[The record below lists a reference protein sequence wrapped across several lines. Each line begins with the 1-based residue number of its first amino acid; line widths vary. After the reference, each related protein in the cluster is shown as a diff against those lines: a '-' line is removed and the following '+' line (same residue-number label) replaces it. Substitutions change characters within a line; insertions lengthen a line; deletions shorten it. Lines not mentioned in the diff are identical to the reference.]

1 MLGSRPQRNAPEQR
15 GAELIG
21 VTLPLVGFELPQ
33 NVVILGLI
41 TGLTYALLG
50 LGITLVY
57 RTSRVINFAHGE
69 MGALAALMIPIF
81 ALNLGWPYAIA
92 LVIALLVAAAVGGL
106 FEFLVIR
113 PLRSASRLTVLVAT
127 IGASQLLFFGGALLP
142 KGGDIVGKIYPT
154 PFDWRITVGKLIL
167 GPGQLTILVAVPILT
182 IALTLFLGRSRLGK
196 ASRAAAENTDAARLA
211 GVPIDKV
218 SLAVWTAAGV
228 LAGVSAILIGP
239 TRPLALSQAL
249 GPQLMLKALAAAMLG
264 GLTRL
269 SSVFVAG
276 IAIGVLEALVLWNY
290 PIGGALDLVLL
301 AAIAG
306 SFVMKKGLG
315 SVLRGSEQS
324 SWTLAAAIVPLKP
337 AIAGHIRV
345 RAVKIALLVPA
356 LALAAYWP
364 SRMTSSEQFFLGAVA
379 LFAVLGLS
387 LVVLTGFAG
396 QVSLGQ
402 FAFVAV
408 GAALGGRLYQM
419 GLPHGPAIVVTVA
432 AGGAVALLIGLPALR
447 IRGLFLAVITLAFSV
462 AASGWLLEQDWLN
475 HRGSDGGTSMSIP
488 RPELAGVSFDNE
500 IRYYWVCL
508 SAMVLT
514 MFVVHRLRRSG
525 LGRRMV
531 AVRDNEPSASSVAVS
546 PRTTKLSAFVISG
559 MIASFGG
566 FLYGGLLVTFS
577 GDLGGTFGP
586 SESLSLV
593 VMTIFGGV
601 TTITGAVLGA
611 FWVQGIPRILGDE
624 WGLLSSGIGV
634 LAVLLLLP
642 GGLASLV
649 FATRDKLVEAAI
661 ARGLL
666 PSGEPTGAT
675 AQASEEAAPLAAL
688 TSAAARHVPLS
699 DGAEVLTAS
708 GVSVSYGGVSALRN
722 VSINVESHEIVG
734 IMGPNGAGKTTLFD
748 VLSGHQRSDSGAVLL
763 DGRDISSLPAHRR
776 ARLGLG
782 RSFQQARLF
791 DDMTLVDAVSLALER
806 EQPTRLAAALLG
818 TPRARRQER
827 ERNRAALRILEDLG
841 LRQHAHYQIANLT
854 TGTRRLAELA
864 CALALGAHLV
874 LLDEPTA
881 GLSPR
886 EVDDFVRV
894 ISDLRAQLG
903 MTVVVIDHDVAMM
916 RSLVD
921 RLYVLEA
928 GDLIASGPP
937 SILDT
942 DRRVVEAYMGTHEAA
957 RFSEAR
963 DSDGATSP
971 KDAGH

>member
-1 MLGSRPQRNAPEQR
+1 M
-15 GAELIG
+15 
-21 VTLPLVGFELPQ
+21 TLPLVGWDVPQ
-33 NVVILGLI
+33 NVVILGVI
-41 TGLTYALLG
+41 TGLTYSLLG

-57 RTSRVINFAHGE
+57 RSSRVINFAHGE

-81 ALNLGWPYAIA
+81 ALNLGWPYALA
-92 LVIALLVAAAVGGL
+92 LVIALLVAAATGGL

-154 PFDWRITVGKLIL
+154 PFDWRITVGTLLL
-167 GPGQLTILVAVPILT
+167 GPGQLTILVAVPVLT
-182 IALTLFLGRSRLGK
+182 VALALFLGRSRLGK

-211 GVPIDKV
+211 GVPIDRV
-218 SLAVWTAAGV
+218 SFAVWTAAGL

-301 AAIAG
+301 VAIAG
-306 SFVMKKGLG
+306 SFLMQKRLG

-337 AIAGHIRV
+337 ALAANFRV
-345 RAVKIALLVPA
+345 RFTKIALLSAA
-356 LALAAYWP
+356 LAVAAYLP
-364 SRMTSSEQFFLGAVA
+364 ARMTSAEQFFMGAVA
-379 LFAVLGLS
+379 RFAVLGLS

-396 QVSLGQ
+396 QVSMGQ

-419 GLPHGPAIVVTVA
+419 GLPHGPALVVATA
-432 AGGAVALLIGLPALR
+432 AGGIVALLIGLPALR

-488 RPELAGVSFDNE
+488 RPTFFGVGFNHE

-508 SAMVLT
+508 GALLIT
-514 MFVVHRLRRSG
+514 MFVVHRLRLSG

-577 GDLGGTFGP
+577 GDIGGTFGP
-586 SESLSLV
+586 GESLSLV

-611 FWVQGIPRILGDE
+611 FWVQGIPRILGED
-624 WGLLSSGIGV
+624 WGLLSSGMGV

-661 ARGLL
+661 DRGLL
-666 PSGEPTGAT
+666 PAGDIAGPPDREPAGAVP
-675 AQASEEAAPLAAL
+675 AAAAPHAGGPDG
-688 TSAAARHVPLS
+688 PLG
-699 DGAEVLTAS
+699 DEVEVLVAS
-708 GVSVSYGGVSALRN
+708 GISVSYGGVHAVRD
-722 VSINVESHEIVG
+722 VSIGVKRHEIVG
-734 IMGPNGAGKTTLFD
+734 VMGPNGAGKTTLFD
-748 VLSGHQRSDSGAVLL
+748 ALSGHRRPDSGKVLL
-763 DGRDISSLPAHRR
+763 DGRDVSSLPAHHR

-791 DDMTLVDAVSLALER
+791 EDMMLVDAVSLALER
-806 EQPTRLAAALLG
+806 QHPTRLGPALLG
-818 TPRARRQER
+818 TPQARRQER
-827 ERNRAALRILEDLG
+827 ERKRIALGVLTDLG
-841 LRQHAHYQIANLT
+841 LREDAHTQIANLS

-864 CALALGAHLV
+864 CASALGAHVV

-881 GLSPR
+881 GLSHR
-886 EVDDFVRV
+886 EVSDFVRV
-894 ISDLRAQLG
+894 ISELRSRAG
-903 MTVVVIDHDVAMM
+903 MTFVVIDHDVAMM

-928 GDLIASGPP
+928 GEEIAAGPP
-937 SILDT
+937 EILDT
-942 DRRVVEAYMGTHEAA
+942 DPRVIEAYMGTQ
-957 RFSEAR
+957 
-963 DSDGATSP
+963 T
-971 KDAGH
+971 DAGPPARGGTT

>member
-1 MLGSRPQRNAPEQR
+1 M
-15 GAELIG
+15 
-21 VTLPLVGFELPQ
+21 TLPLAGFEVPH

-41 TGLTYALLG
+41 TGLTYSLLG

-57 RTSRVINFAHGE
+57 RSSRVINFAHGE

-154 PFDWRITVGKLIL
+154 PFDWRVTLGKLIL

-196 ASRAAAENTDAARLA
+196 ASRASAENTDAARLA
-211 GVPIDKV
+211 GVPIDRV
-218 SLAVWTAAGV
+218 SFAVWTAAGL

-264 GLTRL
+264 GLTRF
-269 SSVFVAG
+269 SPVFAAG
-276 IAIGVLEALVLWNY
+276 IAIGILEALVLWNY
-290 PIGGALDLVLL
+290 PIGGALDLVLF

-306 SFVMKKGLG
+306 SFLMKRGLG

-324 SWTLAAAIVPLKP
+324 SWSLAAAIVPLRP
-337 AIAGHIRV
+337 ALASHFRV
-345 RAVKIALLVPA
+345 RATKVIL
-356 LALAAYWP
+356 LAAMLAVAAYLP
-364 SRMTSSEQFFLGAVA
+364 ARMTSSEQFFLGAVA

-419 GLPHGPAIVVTVA
+419 GLPHGPTLVAVTVA
-432 AGGAVALLIGLPALR
+432 GGIVALLIGVPALR

-475 HRGSDGGTSMSIP
+475 HRGSDGSTSMSVP
-488 RPELAGVSFDNE
+488 RPTFAGAGFDDE

-508 SAMVLT
+508 GALLVT
-514 MFVVHRLRRSG
+514 MLAVHRLRRSG

-531 AVRDNEPSASSVAVS
+531 AVRDNEPSASSMAVS

-577 GDLGGTFGP
+577 GDIDGTFGP
-586 SESLSLV
+586 GESLSLV

-611 FWVQGIPRILGDE
+611 FWVQGIPRILGED

-642 GGLASLV
+642 GGLASVV
-649 FATRDKLVEAAI
+649 FATRDRLVEAAV

-666 PSGEPTGAT
+666 PGTEPAGEVADDRVRAPAEPVGPPVRSG
-675 AQASEEAAPLAAL
+675 
-688 TSAAARHVPLS
+688 
-699 DGAEVLTAS
+699 DDEVLAAS
-708 GVSVSYGGVSALRN
+708 GVSVNYGGVSALRD
-722 VSINVESHEIVG
+722 VSISVRRHEIVG
-734 IMGPNGAGKTTLFD
+734 VMGPNGAGKTTLFD
-748 VLSGHQRSDSGAVLL
+748 VLSGHQRPDSGTVVL

-791 DDMTLVDAVSLALER
+791 EDMMLVDAVSLASER
-806 EQPTRLAAALLG
+806 DMPTRLAPALVG

-827 ERNRAALRILEDLG
+827 GRNEAALRILERLG
-841 LRQHAHYQIANLT
+841 LREHAHHQISELS

-881 GLSPR
+881 GLSHR

-894 ISDLRAQLG
+894 ISELRVHLS

-928 GDLIASGPP
+928 GNLIAAGPP

-942 DRRVVEAYMGTHEAA
+942 DRRVVDAYMGT
-957 RFSEAR
+957 R
-963 DSDGATSP
+963 
-971 KDAGH
+971 DAGRFLTTGQWDRGSDREDAGQ

>member
-1 MLGSRPQRNAPEQR
+1 M
-15 GAELIG
+15 
-21 VTLPLVGFELPQ
+21 TLPLVGFEVPH
-33 NVVILGLI
+33 NVVILGVI

-57 RTSRVINFAHGE
+57 RSSRVINFAHGE

-154 PFDWRITVGKLIL
+154 PFDWRITVGKLLL
-167 GPGQLTILVAVPILT
+167 GPGQLTILVAVPILAV
-182 IALTLFLGRSRLGK
+182 ALALFLGRSRLGK

-211 GVPIDKV
+211 GVPIDRV
-218 SLAVWTAAGV
+218 SFAVWTAAGL

-276 IAIGVLEALVLWNY
+276 IAIGVLEALVLWNS
-290 PIGGALDLVLL
+290 PVGGALDLVLL

-306 SFVMKKGLG
+306 SFLMKKGLG

-337 AIAGHIRV
+337 ALATHLRV
-345 RAVKIALLVPA
+345 RAAKVALLGAA
-356 LALAAYWP
+356 LAVAVCLPA
-364 SRMTSSEQFFLGAVA
+364 RMTSSEQFFLGAVA
-379 LFAVLGLS
+379 LFAVMGLS

-408 GAALGGRLYQM
+408 GAALGGRLYQL
-419 GLPHGPAIVVTVA
+419 GLPHGPAIVIATV

-475 HRGSDGGTSMSIP
+475 HRGDDGATSMSIP
-488 RPELAGVSFDNE
+488 RPEFGGVSFDTE
-500 IRYYWVCL
+500 IRYYWACL
-508 SAMVLT
+508 GALVVA

-546 PRTTKLSAFVISG
+546 PRMTKLAAFVVSG

-577 GDLGGTFGP
+577 GDLDGTFGP
-586 SESLSLV
+586 GESLSLV
-593 VMTIFGGV
+593 VMAIFGGV
-601 TTITGAVLGA
+601 TTMTGAVLGA
-611 FWVQGIPRILGDE
+611 FWVQGIPRILGED
-624 WGLLSSGIGV
+624 WGLLSSGMGV

-649 FATRDKLVEAAI
+649 FATRDKLVEAAV

-666 PSGEPTGAT
+666 PSGEPADV
-675 AQASEEAAPLAAL
+675 APPDGGE
-688 TSAAARHVPLS
+688 TRPDDVPDHVSSRAGVP
-699 DGAEVLTAS
+699 VLVADEI
-708 GVSVSYGGVSALRN
+708 SVSYGGVNALRD
-722 VSINVESHEIVG
+722 VSIKVERHEIVG
-734 IMGPNGAGKTTLFD
+734 VMGPNGAGKTTLFD
-748 VLSGHQRSDSGAVLL
+748 VLSGHQRPDSGTILL
-763 DGRDISSLPAHRR
+763 DGRDIGSLPAHRR

-791 DDMTLVDAVSLALER
+791 DDMMLVDAVSLALER
-806 EQPTRLAAALLG
+806 RQPTRLAAALVG
-818 TPRARRQER
+818 TPAARRQER
-827 ERNRAALRILEDLG
+827 ERNRTALRMLKDLG
-841 LRQHAHYQIANLT
+841 IREHAHYQIANLS

-864 CALALGAHLV
+864 CALALDAHLV

-894 ISDLRAQLG
+894 ISDLRARLG
-903 MTVVVIDHDVAMM
+903 ITVVVIDHDVAMM

-942 DRRVVEAYMGTHEAA
+942 DRRVVEAYMGTH
-957 RFSEAR
+957 R
-963 DSDGATSP
+963 DSRVAMTQTDENSDGP
-971 KDAGH
+971 GGEVR

>member
-1 MLGSRPQRNAPEQR
+1 MC
-15 GAELIG
+15 GA
-21 VTLPLVGFELPQ
+21 T
-33 NVVILGLI
+33 
-41 TGLTYALLG
+41 
-50 LGITLVY
+50 
-57 RTSRVINFAHGE
+57 
-69 MGALAALMIPIF
+69 
-81 ALNLGWPYAIA
+81 
-92 LVIALLVAAAVGGL
+92 
-106 FEFLVIR
+106 
-113 PLRSASRLTVLVAT
+113 
-127 IGASQLLFFGGALLP
+127 
-142 KGGDIVGKIYPT
+142 
-154 PFDWRITVGKLIL
+154 
-167 GPGQLTILVAVPILT
+167 
-182 IALTLFLGRSRLGK
+182 
-196 ASRAAAENTDAARLA
+196 
-211 GVPIDKV
+211 
-218 SLAVWTAAGV
+218 
-228 LAGVSAILIGP
+228 
-239 TRPLALSQAL
+239 
-249 GPQLMLKALAAAMLG
+249 
-264 GLTRL
+264 
-269 SSVFVAG
+269 
-276 IAIGVLEALVLWNY
+276 
-290 PIGGALDLVLL
+290 
-301 AAIAG
+301 
-306 SFVMKKGLG
+306 
-315 SVLRGSEQS
+315 
-324 SWTLAAAIVPLKP
+324 
-337 AIAGHIRV
+337 
-345 RAVKIALLVPA
+345 KIALLSAA
-356 LALAAYWP
+356 LAVAAYLP

-379 LFAVLGLS
+379 LFAVMGLS

-419 GLPHGPAIVVTVA
+419 GLPHGPAIVLATV

-462 AASGWLLEQDWLN
+462 AASGWLLQQDWLN

-488 RPELAGVSFDNE
+488 RPELTGVSFDNE

-508 SAMVLT
+508 GALMLAMV
-514 MFVVHRLRRSG
+514 VVHRLRRSG

-577 GDLGGTFGP
+577 GDIDGTFGP

-611 FWVQGIPRILGDE
+611 FWVQGIPRILGED
-624 WGLLSSGIGV
+624 WGLLSSGMGV

-666 PSGEPTGAT
+666 PSGEPAGVAG
-675 AQASEEAAPLAAL
+675 QDESEAAPGAGSPRAAL
-688 TSAAARHVPLS
+688 PHVAPS
-699 DGAEVLTAS
+699 DGAEVLAAD
-708 GVSVSYGGVSALRN
+708 GISVSYGGVSALRD
-722 VSINVESHEIVG
+722 VSVKVERHEIVG

-748 VLSGHQRSDSGAVLL
+748 VLSGHQRPDSGTVLL

-791 DDMTLVDAVSLALER
+791 DDMMLVDAVSLALER
-806 EQPTRLAAALLG
+806 AQPTRLAAALLG
-818 TPRARRQER
+818 TPKARREER
-827 ERNRAALRILEDLG
+827 ERNRAALRVLEDLG
-841 LRQHAHYQIANLT
+841 LRKHAHHQIANLS

-864 CALALGAHLV
+864 CASALGAHLV

-881 GLSPR
+881 GLSAW

-894 ISDLRAQLG
+894 ISDLRAELG
-903 MTVVVIDHDVAMM
+903 KTVVVIDHDVAMM

-963 DSDGATSP
+963 ASDGGPASG
-971 KDAGH
+971 DAGL

>member
-1 MLGSRPQRNAPEQR
+1 M
-15 GAELIG
+15 
-21 VTLPLVGFELPQ
+21 TLPLVGLEVPQ
-33 NVVILGLI
+33 NVVILGVI
-41 TGLTYALLG
+41 TGLTYSLLG

-57 RTSRVINFAHGE
+57 RSSRVINFAHGE
-69 MGALAALMIPIF
+69 MGALASLMIPIF
-81 ALNLGWPYAIA
+81 ALNLGWPYALA
-92 LVIALLVAAAVGGL
+92 LTIALLVAAAVGGL

-154 PFDWRITVGKLIL
+154 PFDWRITIGKLLL

-182 IALTLFLGRSRLGK
+182 IALALFLGRSRLGK

-218 SLAVWTAAGV
+218 SLAVWTAAGL

-264 GLTRL
+264 GLNRL
-269 SSVFVAG
+269 SSVFAAG

-290 PIGGALDLVLL
+290 PIGGALELVLL
-301 AAIAG
+301 VAIGG
-306 SFVMKKGLG
+306 SFLMKKGLG
-315 SVLRGSEQS
+315 SVVRGSEQS

-337 AIAGHIRV
+337 ALAGNIRI
-345 RAVKIALLVPA
+345 RATKVTLLSVALV
-356 LALAAYWP
+356 LAAYLP
-364 SRMTSSEQFFLGAVA
+364 ARMTSSEQFFLGAVA

-419 GLPHGPAIVVTVA
+419 GLPHGPALVA
-432 AGGAVALLIGLPALR
+432 TTLAGGAVALLIGLPALR

-462 AASGWLLEQDWLN
+462 AASGWLLQQDWLN
-475 HRGSDGGTSMSIP
+475 HRGGDGGTSMAIP
-488 RPELAGVSFDNE
+488 RPTFAGISFDNE
-500 IRYYWVCL
+500 IRYYWACL
-508 SAMVLT
+508 GALALAIS
-514 MFVVHRLRRSG
+514 VVHRLRHSG

-546 PRTTKLSAFVISG
+546 PRTTKLAAFVISG

-577 GDLGGTFGP
+577 GDIGGTFGP
-586 SESLSLV
+586 GESLSLV

-611 FWVQGIPRILGDE
+611 FWVQGIPRILGED
-624 WGLLSSGIGV
+624 WGLLSSGMGV

-649 FATRDKLVEAAI
+649 FATRDKLVAAAI
-661 ARGLL
+661 DRGLL
-666 PSGEPTGAT
+666 PSTEPTKPLALDRAEPRPGD
-675 AQASEEAAPLAAL
+675 AAPRSTGVQDTAPQEAG
-688 TSAAARHVPLS
+688 A
-699 DGAEVLTAS
+699 DGSPSKESEVLVAS
-708 GVSVSYGGVSALRN
+708 GVSVSYGGVHAVHD
-722 VSINVESHEIVG
+722 VSIRVHRHEIVG
-734 IMGPNGAGKTTLFD
+734 VMGPNGAGKTTLFD
-748 VLSGHQRSDSGAVLL
+748 ALSGHQRPEAGRVLL

-791 DDMTLVDAVSLALER
+791 GDMMLVDAVSLALER
-806 EQPTRLAAALLG
+806 QHPTRVAPALLG
-818 TPRARRQER
+818 TPKARRQER
-827 ERNRAALRILEDLG
+827 DRKRMALAALADLG
-841 LRQHAHYQIANLT
+841 LEEHAHQQIANLA

-864 CALALGAHLV
+864 CASALGAHLV

-881 GLSPR
+881 GLSHR
-886 EVDDFVRV
+886 EVSDFVRV
-894 ISDLRAQLG
+894 ISNLRSQLG
-903 MTVVVIDHDVAMM
+903 MTFVVIDHDVAVM

-942 DRRVVEAYMGTHEAA
+942 DSRVIEAYMGTYQDTSAA
-957 RFSEAR
+957 
-963 DSDGATSP
+963 DGGTA
-971 KDAGH
+971 DAALHPGSGQ

>member
-1 MLGSRPQRNAPEQR
+1 M
-15 GAELIG
+15 
-21 VTLPLVGFELPQ
+21 TLPLAGFEIPH

-41 TGLTYALLG
+41 TGLTYSLLG

-57 RTSRVINFAHGE
+57 RSSRVINFAHGE

-81 ALNLGWPYAIA
+81 ALNLEWPYAIA

-113 PLRSASRLTVLVAT
+113 PLRSASRLTVMVAT

-154 PFDWRITVGKLIL
+154 PFDWRITLGKLIL

-182 IALTLFLGRSRLGK
+182 VALTLFLGRSRLGK

-211 GVPIDKV
+211 GVPIDRV
-218 SLAVWTAAGV
+218 SFAVWTAAGL

-264 GLTRL
+264 GLTRF
-269 SSVFVAG
+269 SSVFAGG
-276 IAIGVLEALVLWNY
+276 IAIGILEALVLWNY
-290 PIGGALDLVLL
+290 PIGGALDLVLF

-306 SFVMKKGLG
+306 SFLMKKGLG

-324 SWTLAAAIVPLKP
+324 SWSLAAAIAPLKP
-337 AIAGHIRV
+337 ALAGHYRV
-345 RAVKIALLVPA
+345 RATKVVLLGALLA
-356 LALAAYWP
+356 AAAYLP
-364 SRMTSSEQFFLGAVA
+364 VRMTSSEQFFLGAVA

-408 GAALGGRLYQM
+408 GAALGGRLYQL
-419 GLPHGPAIVVTVA
+419 GLPHGPALVVVTVA
-432 AGGAVALLIGLPALR
+432 GGMVALLIGVPALR

-488 RPELAGVSFDNE
+488 RPTLAGASLDNE

-508 SAMVLT
+508 GALLVT

-531 AVRDNEPSASSVAVS
+531 AVRDNEPSASSMAVS

-577 GDLGGTFGP
+577 GDIDGTFGP
-586 SESLSLV
+586 GESLSLV

-601 TTITGAVLGA
+601 TTITGALLGA
-611 FWVQGIPRILGDE
+611 FWVQGIPRILGED

-642 GGLASLV
+642 GGLASVV
-649 FATRDKLVEAAI
+649 FATRDKLVEAAVD
-661 ARGLL
+661 RGLL
-666 PSGEPTGAT
+666 PRG
-675 AQASEEAAPLAAL
+675 EAAEPLDRDPGDTVPAADAPQADAPEE
-688 TSAAARHVPLS
+688 SHG
-699 DGAEVLTAS
+699 DEAEILVAS
-708 GVSVSYGGVSALRN
+708 GVSVSYGGVHALRD
-722 VSINVESHEIVG
+722 VSIGVKRHEIVG
-734 IMGPNGAGKTTLFD
+734 VMGPNGAGKTTLFD
-748 VLSGHQRSDSGAVLL
+748 VLSGHQRPDSGTVWL
-763 DGRDISSLPAHRR
+763 DGSDISSLPAHRR

-791 DDMTLVDAVSLALER
+791 EDMTLVDAVSLASER
-806 EQPTRLAAALLG
+806 SMPTRLAPALLG
-818 TPRARRQER
+818 TPRARREER
-827 ERNRAALRILEDLG
+827 ARIKAGLEILERLG
-841 LRQHAHYQIANLT
+841 LREHAHQQISELS

-864 CALALGAHLV
+864 CALALGAHVV

-881 GLSPR
+881 GLSHR
-886 EVDDFVRV
+886 EVDGFVRV
-894 ISDLRAQLG
+894 ISELRTRLS

-928 GDLIASGPP
+928 GDEIAAGPP

-942 DRRVVEAYMGTHEAA
+942 DRRVVEAYMGTRDAGRFLTTGASGGDGDREAA
-957 RFSEAR
+957 EQ
-963 DSDGATSP
+963 
-971 KDAGH
+971 

>member
-1 MLGSRPQRNAPEQR
+1 M
-15 GAELIG
+15 
-21 VTLPLVGFELPQ
+21 TLPLVGWEVPQ
-33 NVVILGLI
+33 NVVILGVI
-41 TGLTYALLG
+41 TGLTYSLLG

-57 RTSRVINFAHGE
+57 RSSRVINFAHGE

-81 ALNLGWPYAIA
+81 ALNLGWPYALA
-92 LVIALLVAAAVGGL
+92 LVIALLVAAATGGL

-154 PFDWRITVGKLIL
+154 PFDWRITVGTLLL
-167 GPGQLTILVAVPILT
+167 GPGQLTILVAVPVLT
-182 IALTLFLGRSRLGK
+182 VALALFLGRSRLGK

-211 GVPIDKV
+211 GVPIDRV
-218 SLAVWTAAGV
+218 SFAVWTAAGL

-301 AAIAG
+301 VAIAG
-306 SFVMKKGLG
+306 SFLMQKRLG

-337 AIAGHIRV
+337 ALAANFRV
-345 RAVKIALLVPA
+345 RFTKIALLSAA
-356 LALAAYWP
+356 LAVAAYLP
-364 SRMTSSEQFFLGAVA
+364 ARMTSSEQFFMGAVA

-396 QVSLGQ
+396 QVSMGQ

-419 GLPHGPAIVVTVA
+419 GLPHGPAIVAATA
-432 AGGAVALLIGLPALR
+432 AGGLVALLIGLPALR

-488 RPELAGVSFDNE
+488 RPTFAGVGFNNE

-508 SAMVLT
+508 GALLIT
-514 MFVVHRLRRSG
+514 MFVVHRLRLSG

-577 GDLGGTFGP
+577 GDIGGTFGP
-586 SESLSLV
+586 GESLSLV

-611 FWVQGIPRILGDE
+611 FWVQGIPRILGED
-624 WGLLSSGIGV
+624 WGLLSSGMGV

-661 ARGLL
+661 DRGLL
-666 PSGEPTGAT
+666 PAGETAGPLDREPAGAVP
-675 AQASEEAAPLAAL
+675 AAAAPHAGGPDG
-688 TSAAARHVPLS
+688 PLG
-699 DGAEVLTAS
+699 DEVEVLVAS
-708 GVSVSYGGVSALRN
+708 GISVSYGGVHAVRD
-722 VSINVESHEIVG
+722 VSLGVKRHEIVG
-734 IMGPNGAGKTTLFD
+734 VMGPNGAGKTTLFD
-748 VLSGHQRSDSGAVLL
+748 ALSGHQRPDSGRVLL

-791 DDMTLVDAVSLALER
+791 EDMMLVDAVSLALER
-806 EQPTRLAAALLG
+806 QHPTRLGPALLG

-827 ERNRAALRILEDLG
+827 ERKRIALGVLTDLG
-841 LRQHAHYQIANLT
+841 LREHAHTQIANLS

-864 CALALGAHLV
+864 CASALGAHVV

-881 GLSPR
+881 GLSHR
-886 EVDDFVRV
+886 EVSDFVRV
-894 ISDLRAQLG
+894 ISELRSRAG
-903 MTVVVIDHDVAMM
+903 MTFVVIDHDVAMM

-928 GDLIASGPP
+928 GEEIAAGPP
-937 SILDT
+937 EILDT
-942 DRRVVEAYMGTHEAA
+942 DPRVIEAYMGTHTDAEPPA
-957 RFSEAR
+957 RGS
-963 DSDGATSP
+963 TT
-971 KDAGH
+971 

>member
-1 MLGSRPQRNAPEQR
+1 M
-15 GAELIG
+15 
-21 VTLPLVGFELPQ
+21 TLPLVGLEVPQ
-33 NVVILGLI
+33 NVVILGVI
-41 TGLTYALLG
+41 TGLTYSLLG

-57 RTSRVINFAHGE
+57 RSSRVINFAHGE
-69 MGALAALMIPIF
+69 MGALASLMIPIF
-81 ALNLGWPYAIA
+81 ALNLGWPYALA
-92 LVIALLVAAAVGGL
+92 LTLALLVAAAVGGL

-154 PFDWRITVGKLIL
+154 PFDWRITIGKLLL

-182 IALTLFLGRSRLGK
+182 IALALFLGRSRLGK

-218 SLAVWTAAGV
+218 SFAVWTAAGL

-264 GLTRL
+264 GLNRL
-269 SSVFVAG
+269 SSVFAAG

-290 PIGGALDLVLL
+290 PIGGALELVLL
-301 AAIAG
+301 VAIGG
-306 SFVMKKGLG
+306 SFLMKRGLG
-315 SVLRGSEQS
+315 SVVRGSEQS

-337 AIAGHIRV
+337 ALAGNIRV
-345 RAVKIALLVPA
+345 RGAKFALLSVA
-356 LALAAYWP
+356 LVLAAYLP
-364 SRMTSSEQFFLGAVA
+364 ARMTSSEQFFLGAVA

-387 LVVLTGFAG
+387 LVVLTGLAG

-419 GLPHGPAIVVTVA
+419 GLPHGPAIVTA
-432 AGGAVALLIGLPALR
+432 TLAGGAVALLIGLPALR

-475 HRGSDGGTSMSIP
+475 HRGSDGGTSMAIP
-488 RPELAGVSFDNE
+488 RPTFAGISFDSE
-500 IRYYWVCL
+500 IRYYWACL
-508 SAMVLT
+508 GALVLT
-514 MFVVHRLRRSG
+514 ASVVHRLRHSG

-546 PRTTKLSAFVISG
+546 PRTTKLAAFVVSG

-577 GDLGGTFGP
+577 GDTDGTFGP
-586 SESLSLV
+586 GESLALV

-611 FWVQGIPRILGDE
+611 LWVQGIPRILGED
-624 WGLLSSGIGV
+624 WGLLSSGMGV

-649 FATRDKLVEAAI
+649 FATRDKLVAAAI
-661 ARGLL
+661 DRGLL
-666 PSGEPTGAT
+666 PPVEPPGPPARQGAAIT
-675 AQASEEAAPLAAL
+675 PDAAPLRAGPDRSPSEA
-688 TSAAARHVPLS
+688 S
-699 DGAEVLTAS
+699 EVLVAS
-708 GVSVSYGGVSALRN
+708 GISVSYGGVHALHD
-722 VSINVESHEIVG
+722 VSINVHRHEIVG

-748 VLSGHQRSDSGAVLL
+748 ALSGHQRPQAGKVLL

-791 DDMTLVDAVSLALER
+791 GDMMLVDAVSLALER
-806 EQPTRLAAALLG
+806 RHPTRLAPALLG
-818 TPRARRQER
+818 TPKARRQER
-827 ERNRAALRILEDLG
+827 DRKQMALEALADLDLG
-841 LRQHAHYQIANLT
+841 EHAHQQIANLA

-864 CALALGAHLV
+864 CASALGAHLV

-881 GLSPR
+881 GLSHR
-886 EVDDFVRV
+886 EVSDFVRV
-894 ISDLRAQLG
+894 ISNLRSQLG
-903 MTVVVIDHDVAMM
+903 MTFVVIDHDVAVM
-916 RSLVD
+916 RS
-921 RLYVLEA
+921 A
-928 GDLIASGPP
+928 GRPP
-937 SILDT
+937 L
-942 DRRVVEAYMGTHEAA
+942 RPRG
-957 RFSEAR
+957 R
-963 DSDGATSP
+963 
-971 KDAGH
+971 

>member
-1 MLGSRPQRNAPEQR
+1 M
-15 GAELIG
+15 
-21 VTLPLVGFELPQ
+21 TLPLAGFEIPH

-57 RTSRVINFAHGE
+57 RSSRVINFAHGE

-81 ALNLGWPYAIA
+81 ALNLGWPYPIA
-92 LVIALLVAAAVGGL
+92 LMIALLVAAAVGGL

-154 PFDWRITVGKLIL
+154 PFDWRVTLGKLIL

-211 GVPIDKV
+211 GVPIDRV
-218 SLAVWTAAGV
+218 SFAVWTAAGL

-264 GLTRL
+264 GLTRF
-269 SSVFVAG
+269 SPVFAGG
-276 IAIGVLEALVLWNY
+276 IAIGILEALVLWNY
-290 PIGGALDLVLL
+290 PIGGALDLVLFV
-301 AAIAG
+301 AIAG
-306 SFVMKKGLG
+306 SFLMRRGLG

-324 SWTLAAAIVPLKP
+324 SWSLAAAIAPLKP
-337 AIAGHIRV
+337 ALAGHFRV
-345 RAVKIALLVPA
+345 RATKVILLGA
-356 LALAAYWP
+356 MLAGAAYLP
-364 SRMTSSEQFFLGAVA
+364 ARMTSSEQFFLGAVA

-419 GLPHGPAIVVTVA
+419 GLPHGLAIVAVTV
-432 AGGAVALLIGLPALR
+432 AGGAVALLIGIPALR

-488 RPELAGVSFDNE
+488 RPTFVGAGFDNE

-508 SAMVLT
+508 GALVLT
-514 MFVVHRLRRSG
+514 MCVVHRLRRSG

-531 AVRDNEPSASSVAVS
+531 AVRDNEPSASSMAVS

-577 GDLGGTFGP
+577 GDIDGTFGP
-586 SESLSLV
+586 TESLSLV

-611 FWVQGIPRILGDE
+611 FWVQGIPRILGED

-642 GGLASLV
+642 GGLASVV
-649 FATRDKLVEAAI
+649 FATRDKLMEAAV

-666 PSGEPTGAT
+666 PCTEPAGR
-675 AQASEEAAPLAAL
+675 AAPDRTPAAPVASPVPSGGDEALAA
-688 TSAAARHVPLS
+688 SGLS
-699 DGAEVLTAS
+699 VT
-708 GVSVSYGGVSALRN
+708 YGGVSALRD
-722 VSINVESHEIVG
+722 VSISVARHEIVG
-734 IMGPNGAGKTTLFD
+734 VMGPNGAGKTTLFD
-748 VLSGHQRSDSGAVLL
+748 VLSGHQRPDSGTVLL
-763 DGRDISSLPAHRR
+763 DGRDIGSLPAHRR

-791 DDMTLVDAVSLALER
+791 EDMMLVDAVSLASER
-806 EQPTRLAAALLG
+806 DMPTRSAAALLG

-827 ERNRAALRILEDLG
+827 ERNRAALQTLESLG
-841 LRQHAHYQIANLT
+841 LREHAHYQIANLS

-864 CALALGAHLV
+864 CALALGAHVV

-881 GLSPR
+881 GLSPQ

-894 ISDLRAQLG
+894 ISELRARLS

-928 GDLIASGPP
+928 GDLIAAGPP
-937 SILDT
+937 SVLDT
-942 DRRVVEAYMGTHEAA
+942 DARVVEAYMGTRDSGRFLTTGASDGHRDHEAT
-957 RFSEAR
+957 EQ
-963 DSDGATSP
+963 
-971 KDAGH
+971 